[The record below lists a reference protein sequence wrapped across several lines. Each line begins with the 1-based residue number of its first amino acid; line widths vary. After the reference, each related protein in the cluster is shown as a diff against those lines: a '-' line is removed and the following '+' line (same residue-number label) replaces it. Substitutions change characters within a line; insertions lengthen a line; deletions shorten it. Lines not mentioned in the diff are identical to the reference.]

1 MNEKGRNGCPWSIAC
16 TNGGGIVGGE
26 SGTFHHKDK
35 KPRNINKN
43 QTKITTDRA
52 PSVLV
57 VPTAEVLIGSDANDD
72 SGQIKGRS
80 SGH

>member
-1 MNEKGRNGCPWSIAC
+1 MNFDKSNNSLKNP
-16 TNGGGIVGGE
+16 GIFDLSGGE

-35 KPRNINKN
+35 KPRNINEN
-43 QTKITTDRA
+43 QTKTTTDRA

-57 VPTAEVLIGSDANDD
+57 VPTAEVLTGSDANEDTAW
-72 SGQIKGRS
+72 IKGQF